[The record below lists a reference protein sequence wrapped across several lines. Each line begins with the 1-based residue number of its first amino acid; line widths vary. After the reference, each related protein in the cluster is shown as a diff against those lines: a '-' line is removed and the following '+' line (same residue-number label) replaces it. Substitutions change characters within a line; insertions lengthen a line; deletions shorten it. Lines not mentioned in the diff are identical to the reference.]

1 MMLMGFLFMNSYSH
15 SCIYINS
22 FFFLSTLQS
31 FVVLIHSVSQST
43 RKKYSKQRTTH
54 LSS

>member
-1 MMLMGFLFMNSYSH
+1 MWDVRHGMMLMGFLFMNSYSH

-22 FFFLSTLQS
+22 FFFLSNLQS

-43 RKKYSKQRTTH
+43 RKK
-54 LSS
+54 